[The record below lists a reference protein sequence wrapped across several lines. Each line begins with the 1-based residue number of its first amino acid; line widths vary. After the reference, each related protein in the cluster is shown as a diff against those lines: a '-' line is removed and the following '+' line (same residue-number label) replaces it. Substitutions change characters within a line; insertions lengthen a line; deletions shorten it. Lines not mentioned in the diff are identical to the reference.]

1 MIERVSKEMTVLFA
15 DVAGSVELYSALGD
29 LKAHSRIVH
38 FLQSTTAL
46 IEHHQGRV
54 VETIGDEI
62 MCAFNNTDSALAAA
76 CAIQESTRSEREL
89 ALDVRVGFHS
99 GLTGVENGH
108 PFGDTVNVAARVVA
122 LAKAGQIMFTDH
134 AYQQLSNANKFRTR
148 YFSEVYIKGKRTP
161 YIIHQALWGQ
171 EDGTIMFQRNVA
183 KPVERRYQVSQFY
196 LRYRDTEAALSE
208 GIELLLG
215 RGEQCGLRVDS
226 EATSRIHATARC
238 QGGKLVLTDRSSNGT
253 FVKTL
258 SGNRS
263 SDDSELFFHHD
274 EWITT
279 CNGVISLGKSITNH
293 NNSLIY
299 FRCS

>member
-1 MIERVSKEMTVLFA
+1 MTVLFA

-38 FLQSTTAL
+38 FLQSMTAL
-46 IEHHQGRV
+46 IERHQGQV

-108 PFGDTVNVAARVVA
+108 PFGDTVNVAARVAA
-122 LAKAGQIMFTDH
+122 LAKAGQIMLTDY
-134 AYQQLSNANKFRTR
+134 AYQRLSNANKSRTR
-148 YFSEVYIKGKRTP
+148 YFSEVYIKGKRAP
-161 YIIHQALWGQ
+161 YVIHQTLWDQ
-171 EDGTIMFQRNVA
+171 EDGTTMMQRNTT
-183 KPVERRYQVSQFY
+183 KPVERRLHVNRLY
-196 LRYRDTEAALSE
+196 LQYKGTEAKLTE

-226 EATSRIHATARC
+226 EATSRIHATVKCR
-238 QGGKLVLTDRSSNGT
+238 GGKLVLTDRSSNGT
-253 FVKTL
+253 FVKTM
-258 SGNRS
+258 SGKRS

-274 EWITT
+274 EWMTT
-279 CNGVISLGKSITNH
+279 CNGVISLGKPITKH
-293 NNSLIY
+293 NTSLIY
-299 FRCS
+299 FRFS